1 MSKGILSSRLRFDN
15 TVDVIA
21 CHGISRVWGVIA
33 TGLFASTTINPSG
46 PNGLFFGNPYQ
57 LVIQLLTISVVVA
70 FAFFGS
76 YVILK
81 IINRVTPLRVSPE
94 EEAEGSDEGEF
105 GEQAYYPRKGG

>member
-1 MSKGILSSRLRFDN
+1 MGRNCD
-15 TVDVIA
+15 
-21 CHGISRVWGVIA
+21 G
-33 TGLFASTTINPSG
+33 GLFASTTINPSG
-46 PNGLFFGNPYQ
+46 PNGLFFGNPHQ

-94 EEAEGSDEGEF
+94 EEAEGLDEGEF
-105 GEQAYYPRKGG
+105 GEHAYYPRKAG